1 MKVKVDQDLCIGCGV
16 CEGAVPEVF
25 SLENGTTAEV
35 IVEEVPKKLKDE
47 VRQTSKDCPVTAI
60 LVEED
65 EAVEMPIH
73 SEPAIIEEHETALK
87 LVEIETSADDV
98 PADNN
103 KKEKGNE
110 MKVIVDK
117 DLCIG
122 CGVCEGACPEVFS
135 LANEPYAEVLLDP
148 IPEEYQE
155 LCRQAAADCP
165 SEAIKVEE

>member
-1 MKVKVDQDLCIGCGV
+1 MKVKVDQELCIGCGV

-25 SLENGTTAEV
+25 SLENGPTAEV
-35 IVEEVPKKLKDE
+35 IVEEVPEKLKDD
-47 VRQTSKDCPVTAI
+47 VRQTSKDCPVEAI
-60 LVEED
+60 LIEDDAAEVKPAKSNKSKTEMAEIALED
-65 EAVEMPIH
+65 EKAADE
-73 SEPAIIEEHETALK
+73 EPADK
-87 LVEIETSADDV
+87 
-98 PADNN
+98 N
-103 KKEKGNE
+103 KKKKGKE

-122 CGVCEGACPEVFS
+122 CGVCEGICPEVFS

>member
-16 CEGAVPEVF
+16 CESAVQEVF

-47 VRQTSKDCPVTAI
+47 VRQTSKDCPVEAI
-60 LVEED
+60 LIEDDEEVEKPAKSKKED
-65 EAVEMPIH
+65 HKKVEAIKDTKTEK
-73 SEPAIIEEHETALK
+73 AADLK
-87 LVEIETSADDV
+87 
-98 PADNN
+98 PADKN

-122 CGVCEGACPEVFS
+122 CGVCEGLCPEVFS
-135 LANEPYAEVLLDP
+135 LAKEPYAEVLLDP
-148 IPEEYQE
+148 IPEEFQK
-155 LCRQAAADCP
+155 LCRQSAADCP
-165 SEAIKVEE
+165 SEAIKVED

>member
-1 MKVKVDQDLCIGCGV
+1 MKVRVDQDLCIGCGI

-47 VRQTSKDCPVTAI
+47 VRQTSKDCPVEAI
-60 LVEED
+60 LVEDD
-65 EAVEMPIH
+65 EMAEKPAKSKKDNLQKVE
-73 SEPAIIEEHETALK
+73 ALK
-87 LVEIETSADDV
+87 ETKTEKAADEK
-98 PADNN
+98 PADKN

-110 MKVIVDK
+110 MKVTVDK

-122 CGVCEGACPEVFS
+122 CGVCEGICPEVFS

-148 IPEEYQE
+148 IPAEFQE
-155 LCRQAAADCP
+155 LCRQAAGDCP
-165 SEAIKVEE
+165 VEAIKVED

>member
-1 MKVKVDQDLCIGCGV
+1 MKVRVDQDLCIGCGI
-16 CEGAVPEVF
+16 CEAAVPEVF

-47 VRQTSKDCPVTAI
+47 VRQTCKDCPVEAI
-60 LVEED
+60 LIEDDEEAEKPAKAEKVEAKKVDAACED
-65 EAVEMPIH
+65 EK
-73 SEPAIIEEHETALK
+73 IEKTAEYK
-87 LVEIETSADDV
+87 
-98 PADNN
+98 PADKN
-103 KKEKGNE
+103 KIEKGSE
-110 MKVIVDK
+110 MKVTVDK

-122 CGVCEGACPEVFS
+122 CGVCEGICPEVFS

-165 SEAIKVEE
+165 TEAIKVED